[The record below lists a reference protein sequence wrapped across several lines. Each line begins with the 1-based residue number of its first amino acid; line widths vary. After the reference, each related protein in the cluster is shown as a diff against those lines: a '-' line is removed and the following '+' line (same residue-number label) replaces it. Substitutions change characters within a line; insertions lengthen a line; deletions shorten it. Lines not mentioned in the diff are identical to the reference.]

1 MKRLSSLFALLALV
15 CACAFARDSMTGR
28 EAAARTRPPAHFAA
42 ASSVSEGDA
51 DKLVVRDAWIQEGPP
66 SQKITAAFM
75 LIENHAAADTSLVSA
90 STDAARVVEL
100 HKMEL
105 EGGMMKMRRVEA
117 INVPAGGS
125 VELKP
130 GGYHLMVIGLKREL
144 KEGDEVKVTLRFA
157 GDVQK
162 TVTVPVKKRD
172 SAQED
177 GGSGR

>member
-1 MKRLSSLFALLALV
+1 MKRLCLLLVLPGLV
-15 CACAFARDSMTGR
+15 CVCAFGR
-28 EAAARTRPPAHFAA
+28 VPT
-42 ASSVSEGDA
+42 VGQEGDA

-75 LIENHAAADTSLVSA
+75 VIENHAAADISLVSA
-90 STDAARVVEL
+90 GADAARVVEL

-105 EGGMMKMRRVEA
+105 EDGMMKMRRVDS

-130 GGYHLMVIGLKREL
+130 GGYHLMVIGLKKEL
-144 KEGDEVKVTLRFA
+144 KEGDEVKVTLRFT
-157 GDVQK
+157 GDVLK

-172 SAQED
+172 SAQEERS
-177 GGSGR
+177 SGR